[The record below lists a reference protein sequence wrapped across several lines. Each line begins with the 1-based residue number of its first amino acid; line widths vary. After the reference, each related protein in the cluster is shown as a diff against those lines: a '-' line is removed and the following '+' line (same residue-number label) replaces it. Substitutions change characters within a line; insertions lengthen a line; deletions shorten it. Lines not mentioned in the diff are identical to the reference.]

1 MPVTLFLLNF
11 TAWARSQPDVLA
23 AALVGSYARGTA
35 SPTSDVD
42 LVILARD
49 PQKYLSDQAW
59 VRRFGQPLRSQMEDY
74 GRLTSLRVWYQSG
87 LEVEFGLT
95 GADWAARP
103 LDAGTRRVI
112 EDGLRVLF
120 ERLPLLSPYQS
131 PE

>member
-1 MPVTLFLLNF
+1 MPVNLFLLNF
-11 TAWARSQPDVLA
+11 PAWAQSQPDVLA

-35 SPTSDVD
+35 SPSSDVD

-49 PQKYLSDQAW
+49 PQTYLSDQAW
-59 VRRFGQPLRSQMEDY
+59 VNRFGEPLRSQMEDY

-112 EDGLRVLF
+112 EDGLRILF
-120 ERLPLLSPYQS
+120 ERQPLLSPYQS
-131 PE
+131 SE

>member
-1 MPVTLFLLNF
+1 MSVSPFLLNF
-11 TAWARSQPDVLA
+11 TAWAQSQPDVLA
-23 AALVGSYARGTA
+23 AALVGSHARGTA

-49 PQKYLSDQAW
+49 PQRYLNDQSW
-59 VRRFGQPLRSQMEDY
+59 VNRFGEPLRSQMEDY

-95 GADWAARP
+95 GADWAAQP

-112 EDGLRVLF
+112 EDGMRVLF
-120 ERLPLLSPYQS
+120 ERQPLLSPFQ
-131 PE
+131 PIE